1 MLDGFSYFEFYILV
15 LQVDTSLHA
24 HKIECFVFCFFS
36 DLCGSFVVLWA
47 NVVTSCNW
55 WHKFITTRIGAWPLD
70 RFNFLFIY
78 SCYCGV
84 RPIQYFGRR
93 LIFSQQGLLT
103 PTLGTST
110 GHQSWLGVA
119 TTRIADLRVRAPGF
133 ATTSTTFPA
142 HQIRCVGHHR
152 RHLLRPAGLL
162 LHRRTVFHHSYTTN
176 NNTSI
181 SDMIKNMH
189 AYKRTTKR
197 HSTTN
202 RWCNTY
208 LGPGDAGRQRG
219 GPREPWWEGVTS
231 TSLVWPWLSSS
242 LTSTLLHKVYIDAKI
257 MATYNGGESEET
269 VWLC

>member
-47 NVVTSCNW
+47 NVVTGCNW

-133 ATTSTTFPA
+133 ATTTTFPA
-142 HQIRCVGHHR
+142 HQIRCVGRHHR

-162 LHRRTVFHHSYTTN
+162 HRDSITAIARQGARRAVRALRSPVSTWRETPRTMWVVIFFHPPPYDWRYRYLFFSFHFFVFPFTF
-176 NNTSI
+176 
-181 SDMIKNMH
+181 
-189 AYKRTTKR
+189 
-197 HSTTN
+197 
-202 RWCNTY
+202 
-208 LGPGDAGRQRG
+208 
-219 GPREPWWEGVTS
+219 
-231 TSLVWPWLSSS
+231 
-242 LTSTLLHKVYIDAKI
+242 HKCCFFSFPVFPF
-257 MATYNGGESEET
+257 
-269 VWLC
+269 